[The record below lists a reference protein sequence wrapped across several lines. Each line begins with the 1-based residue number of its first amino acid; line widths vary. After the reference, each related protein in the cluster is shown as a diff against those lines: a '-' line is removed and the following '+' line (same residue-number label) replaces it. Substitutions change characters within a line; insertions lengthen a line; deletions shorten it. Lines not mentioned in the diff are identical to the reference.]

1 MFSPT
6 LEPDWS
12 EHDARPASVP
22 GWIPSIQSLKAPV
35 PASIINMKAN
45 ITGSKSTRDKVI
57 EGAFVVTEGI
67 AFLMVIIG
75 LVPGYLPYNLSRLL
89 GFALMVLG
97 AFYFLA
103 AVAVVGARLSFLP
116 SPLKYQDIVG
126 NDGAQTT
133 RLVKNGV
140 YGHCRHPMYF
150 GVLGFCLGWSMVLI
164 SVERLFWFAVL
175 YIVLDAKAD
184 IEESLLLKGEF
195 AADYEPYVLS
205 KPKFIPGLYLLLT
218 GKTDG
223 DVPLDGED
231 PSNVSKIAE

>member
-22 GWIPSIQSLKAPV
+22 GWIPSIQSLKAPF

-195 AADYEPYVLS
+195 AADYEPYVRS

-218 GKTDG
+218 GNTDYAAPG
-223 DVPLDGED
+223 PDAPDAVFD
-231 PSNVSKIAE
+231 KIAE